1 MNIRTVL
8 RPLAPLSLL
17 LLVACA
23 PAPIYK
29 AAPGTT
35 VAAAPAEVAHSPEQ
49 YGNGSVIWGG
59 SVVGVHNFPDH
70 TEMEILAYPLDSSQ
84 RPKPNAQG
92 LGRFIAVFPG
102 YLEAFNYP
110 NGALVTLTGQ
120 LSGSRAGTVDQA
132 AYTYPL
138 VSVAQSHR
146 WTADELR
153 QGHPNISFGVGVGV
167 GIH

>member
-1 MNIRTVL
+1 MNFRYAL
-8 RPLAPLSLL
+8 RSLAPLSLL
-17 LLVACA
+17 LLAACA

-29 AAPGTT
+29 TAPGAITAT
-35 VAAAPAEVAHSPEQ
+35 PVEVAHAPQQ
-49 YGNGSVIWGG
+49 YGNGTVIWGG
-59 SVVGVHNFPDH
+59 SIVGVHNFPDH

-110 NGALVTLTGQ
+110 NGALVTLSGQ
-120 LSGSRAGTVDQA
+120 LTGSRAGSVDQA
-132 AYTYPL
+132 PYTYPL
-138 VSVAQSHR
+138 VTVAQSHR
-146 WTADELR
+146 WTPDELR

>member
-1 MNIRTVL
+1 MDIRTAL

-17 LLVACA
+17 LLAACA

-29 AAPGTT
+29 TAPGAAITAAP
-35 VAAAPAEVAHSPEQ
+35 VAVAHAPEQ
-49 YGNGSVIWGG
+49 YGNGTVIWGG
-59 SVVGVHNFPDH
+59 SVVNVHNFPDH

-120 LSGSRAGTVDQA
+120 LNGSRAGTVDQA
-132 AYTYPL
+132 AYTYP
-138 VSVAQSHR
+138 VVNVAQSHR

-153 QGHPNISFGVGVGV
+153 KGHPNISFGVGVGV

>member
-1 MNIRTVL
+1 MDIRTAL
-8 RPLAPLSLL
+8 RLLAPLSLVL
-17 LLVACA
+17 LAACA

-29 AAPGTT
+29 TASGAVT
-35 VAAAPAEVAHSPEQ
+35 AAPAEVAHAPEQ
-49 YGNGSVIWGG
+49 YGNGTVIWGG
-59 SVVGVHNFPDH
+59 SIVGVHNFPDH
-70 TEMEILAYPLDSSQ
+70 TEMEVLAYPLDSSQ
-84 RPKPNAQG
+84 RPKPNGQG
-92 LGRFIAVFPG
+92 LGRFIAIFPG
-102 YLEAFNYP
+102 YLEAFSYP

-132 AYTYPL
+132 AYTYPM

-146 WTADELR
+146 WTPDELR

>member
-1 MNIRTVL
+1 MNIRTAF
-8 RPLAPLSLL
+8 RPLAPLALL
-17 LLVACA
+17 LLAACA

-35 VAAAPAEVAHSPEQ
+35 ITAVPAQVAHTPEQ

-59 SVVGVHNFPDH
+59 SVVSVRNFPDH

-84 RPKPNAQG
+84 RPQPNAQG

-102 YLEAFNYP
+102 YLESFNYP
-110 NGALVTLTGQ
+110 NGRLVTLTGQ

-132 AYTYPL
+132 PYTYPL
-138 VSVAQSHR
+138 VTVAQSHL
-146 WTADELR
+146 WTPDELR
-153 QGHPNISFGVGVGV
+153 QGHPNVSFGVGVGV